1 MARRKREGEEIK
13 AKEAER
19 RRVRG
24 DEKRGS
30 GGEVEFLLKECQR
43 TERRV
48 GEEIRL
54 EVRS

>member
-13 AKEAER
+13 AKEAEQ

-30 GGEVEFLLKECQR
+30 GGEVEGKKGQR
-43 TERRV
+43 
-48 GEEIRL
+48 GEWEKR
-54 EVRS
+54 